1 MPIVIAP
8 HENIRNAIHV
18 EGANFFNILFDG
30 TSASLTT
37 SEPIVMWVGM
47 QSNLRIDDEEH
58 HERHD
63 ITLLAHIGLGKQI
76 VLRVCV
82 HGFGVAYIRSVDV

>member
-1 MPIVIAP
+1 
-8 HENIRNAIHV
+8 
-18 EGANFFNILFDG
+18 
-30 TSASLTT
+30 
-37 SEPIVMWVGM
+37 MWVGM